1 MPDSSFTVR
10 PDFLADLNIK
20 HTADAPLGALTW
32 YRTGGHAAILAS
44 PSNVAQLS
52 TLVSRCHEEHVPIT
66 VLGAGANLLVRDEG
80 VDAVVVRL
88 DDPNFKNITIDEK
101 QGSIVAGAGVD
112 LFKLVPASARA
123 GLDGLVHIAGIP
135 ATVGGAVRMNAGG
148 AFGDIGESVKR
159 VQVMSD
165 AGQVYYR
172 DRDDLEFNY
181 RSTNIT
187 APFILEVEF
196 ELTPA
201 DSDELM
207 KRYKEIYF
215 YKKNSQPMGDKSA
228 GCCFKNPPAEVGATA
243 GQLIDRAGL
252 KGYTVGGASVSELHA
267 NFVVA
272 EPGKTTSSD
281 LLAVI
286 DHVQQTI
293 AQRHGIDLEREVV
306 VW

>member
-1 MPDSSFTVR
+1 MPDSAFTVR
-10 PDFLADLNIK
+10 PDFLEDLNIP
-20 HTADAPLGALTW
+20 HTVDAPLGALTW

-44 PSNVAQLS
+44 PSNAAQLS
-52 TLVSRCHEEHVPIT
+52 TVVSRCHEQHVPIRI
-66 VLGAGANLLVRDEG
+66 LGAGANLLVRDEG

-88 DDPNFKNITIDEK
+88 DHENFKRIDVDKEAQTI
-101 QGSIVAGAGVD
+101 IAGAGVD
-112 LFKLVPASARA
+112 LFKLVPTSARA
-123 GLDGLVHIAGIP
+123 GLDGLVHVAGIP

-165 AGQVYYR
+165 AGHVYYR

-196 ELTPA
+196 DLTAA

-228 GCCFKNPPAEVGATA
+228 GCCFKNPPAELGLAA
-243 GQLIDRAGL
+243 GQLIDQAGL
-252 KGYTVGGASVSELHA
+252 KGFTIGGASVSEVHA

-281 LLAVI
+281 LLAVM
-286 DHVQQTI
+286 DHVQQTV